1 MSLGESAILN
11 IQPEYGKIIKII
23 KCFEIKWYICIL
35 NILMIDLTSF
45 FFFQT
50 KKKKKRLWGAWGGGR
65 SSTKF

>member
-45 FFFQT
+45 FFFKT
-50 KKKKKRLWGAWGGGR
+50 KKKKNRLWCTWCWCCY
-65 SSTKF
+65 STKF